1 MKEALCGER
10 STGFVIGLY
19 ALTLFFLTGPYAA
32 LLFYM
37 GESFPAHLR
46 GLGPNVAHT
55 MGPVGAIAGSGLLSL
70 VLSAGASMTV
80 AAFVAGS
87 VASLAIVRPIARRH
101 LRTPPHIRTGAAA
114 LIGQS
119 ATVLERV
126 DADGGMVKI
135 GGEVWT
141 ARAYDEDHVIEP
153 GRRVEVLKIEGA
165 TALVSE

>member
-1 MKEALCGER
+1 MPDW
-10 STGFVIGLY
+10 VIWMVAAA
-19 ALTLFFLTGPYAA
+19 ALTGGELLTLSLFLGPLALAAVLAA
-32 LLFYM
+32 L
-37 GESFPAHLR
+37 
-46 GLGPNVAHT
+46 VAL
-55 MGPVGAIAGSGLLSL
+55 AGGSVELE
-70 VLSAGASMTV
+70 V

-114 LIGQS
+114 LIGQT

-126 DADGGMVKI
+126 DQHTGMVKI

-141 ARAYDEDHVIEP
+141 ARTYDEDQVIDP
-153 GRRVEVLKIEGA
+153 GTRVQVMKIEGA

>member
-1 MKEALCGER
+1 MPDWVIWMVAAAILIGGEM
-10 STGFVIGLY
+10 
-19 ALTLFFLTGPYAA
+19 LTLSLFLGPLSLAAVLAA
-32 LLFYM
+32 LV
-37 GESFPAHLR
+37 A
-46 GLGPNVAHT
+46 LG
-55 MGPVGAIAGSGLLSL
+55 GGSVELQ
-70 VLSAGASMTV
+70 V

-114 LIGQS
+114 LIGRS

-126 DADGGMVKI
+126 DAEHGMVKI

-141 ARAYDEDHVIEP
+141 ARAYDEDHVIEA
-153 GRRVEVLKIEGA
+153 GKRVEVLKIDGA